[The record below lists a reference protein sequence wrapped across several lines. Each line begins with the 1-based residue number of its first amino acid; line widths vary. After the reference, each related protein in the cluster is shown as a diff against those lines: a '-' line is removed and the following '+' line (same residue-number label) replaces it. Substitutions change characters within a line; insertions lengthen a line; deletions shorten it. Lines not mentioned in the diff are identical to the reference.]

1 MTDAVIAP
9 HDTLPPPVRRTL
21 WGAILVLAVAV
32 TAGATM
38 RTVFSPLQEAAKL
51 SMGLTD
57 VQLSLIQGVAV
68 ALPMALIALPL
79 GWLAD
84 HSNRIRILLALS
96 VIWTA
101 GMALTAFAEDFNLLF
116 VARMLAGVAGNF
128 VVPVAISVAAD
139 MCMPER
145 RGRSLLVL
153 SLGNVVGGA
162 LAFAIGGGLLGAVI
176 EQTAPSLMNLEPWRA
191 VSLWFAIGSAV
202 LTLPLFLLHEPERH
216 EIEHAN
222 APIKVIAAALWKRK
236 GFLIPLFIGQ
246 VGVVMAD
253 MAAAVWAAPVLERN
267 YGLTPTQFGA
277 WMGGG
282 LLLAGIVGSVI
293 GGFGA
298 DWGQKLHRR
307 GGILTA
313 ALVAA
318 LIAVPA
324 SLYPVMPTTLMF
336 GIAFTLL
343 MTAGTVAGLV
353 TATAIAV
360 LIPNEERGLC
370 LGAFMI
376 LGALI
381 GIGVAPLVVTTAS
394 QAMGGESQLAL
405 ALAATSVVI
414 GVLSLVGFWLAMR
427 NAPPSAAEVA
437 TEA

>member
-1 MTDAVIAP
+1 MTTDVFSTADAA
-9 HDTLPPPVRRTL
+9 PVRRTL
-21 WGAILVLAVAV
+21 WGAILLLAVAV

-57 VQLSLIQGVAV
+57 IQLGLIQGAAVAV
-68 ALPMALIALPL
+68 PMALIALPL

-84 HSNRIRILLALS
+84 RSNRIRILLVLS
-96 VIWTA
+96 TVWTL
-101 GMALTAFAEDFNLLF
+101 GMALTAFAQDFNVLF

-139 MCMPER
+139 MCMPDR
-145 RGRSLLVL
+145 RGRSLLLL

-176 EQTAPSLMNLEPWRA
+176 EQTAPALMNLDPWHA
-191 VSLWFAIGSAV
+191 VSLWFAIGSAI
-202 LTLPLFLLHEPERH
+202 LTLPLFFLREPERH
-216 EIEHAN
+216 EVEHAN
-222 APIKVIAAALWKRK
+222 APIKVIAAALWRRR

-253 MAAAVWAAPVLERN
+253 MAAAVWAAPVLERS
-267 YGLTPTQFGA
+267 YGLTPVQFGV

-282 LLLAGIVGSVI
+282 LLLAGIVGSII

-298 DWGQKLHRR
+298 DWGQKRHRR

-313 ALVAA
+313 ALIAA
-318 LIAVPA
+318 VIAVPA
-324 SLYPVMPTTLMF
+324 SLYPVMPSTLVF
-336 GIAFTLL
+336 GVAFTVL

-360 LIPNEERGLC
+360 LVPNEERGLC

-381 GIGVAPLVVTTAS
+381 GIGIAPLIVTTAS
-394 QAMGGESQLAL
+394 QAMGGEGQLAL
-405 ALAATSVVI
+405 ALAVTSVVI
-414 GVLSLVGFWLAMR
+414 GLLSLGGFWLAMR

-437 TEA
+437 GEA

>member
-1 MTDAVIAP
+1 MTDAVIMPDEAP
-9 HDTLPPPVRRTL
+9 APPIRRTL

-57 VQLSLIQGVAV
+57 IQIGLIQGAAVAV
-68 ALPMALIALPL
+68 PMALIALPL

-84 HSNRIRILLALS
+84 HSNRVRILLALS

-101 GMALTAFAEDFNLLF
+101 GMALTAFAQDFNLLF

-145 RGRSLLVL
+145 RGRSLLIL
-153 SLGNVVGGA
+153 SLGNVGGGA

-176 EQTAPSLMNLEPWRA
+176 EQTAPTLMNLEPWRA

-202 LTLPLFLLHEPERH
+202 LTLPLFLLREPERH

-267 YGLTPTQFGA
+267 YGLTPSQFGP

-282 LLLAGIVGSVI
+282 LLLAGVVGSVI

-298 DWGQKLHRR
+298 DWGHKLHRR

-313 ALVAA
+313 AIVAA
-318 LIAVPA
+318 IVAVPA
-324 SLYPVMPTTLMF
+324 SLYPVMPGALMF

-353 TATAIAV
+353 TATTIAV
-360 LIPNEERGLC
+360 LVPNEERGLC

-381 GIGVAPLVVTTAS
+381 GIGIAPLVVTTAS
-394 QAMGGESQLAL
+394 QTMGGESQLAL
-405 ALAATSVVI
+405 ALAVTSVVI
-414 GVLSLVGFWLAMR
+414 GLLSLGGFWLAMR
-427 NAPPSAAEVA
+427 NATPSAAEVA
-437 TEA
+437 AEA

>member
-1 MTDAVIAP
+1 MTDAAIAP
-9 HDTLPPPVRRTL
+9 QEAPAQPIRKTL
-21 WGAILVLAVAV
+21 WGAILLLAVAV

-57 VQLSLIQGVAV
+57 IQLGLIQGAAVAV
-68 ALPMALIALPL
+68 PMALIALPL

-84 HSNRIRILLALS
+84 RSNRIRILLVLS
-96 VIWTA
+96 TVWTL
-101 GMALTAFAEDFNLLF
+101 GMALTAFAQDFDVLF

-139 MCMPER
+139 MCMPDR
-145 RGRSLLVL
+145 RGRSLLLL

-176 EQTAPSLMNLEPWRA
+176 EQTAPALMNLEPWRA
-191 VSLWFAIGSAV
+191 VSLWFAIGSAI
-202 LTLPLFLLHEPERH
+202 LTLPLFFLREPERH
-216 EIEHAN
+216 EVEHAN
-222 APIKVIAAALWKRK
+222 APIKVIAAALWSRK
-236 GFLIPLFIGQ
+236 AFLLPLLIGQ

-267 YGLTPTQFGA
+267 YGLAPAEFGA

-282 LLLAGIVGSVI
+282 LLLAGVVGSII

-313 ALVAA
+313 AIIAAIVA
-318 LIAVPA
+318 LPT
-324 SLYPVMPTTLMF
+324 SLYPIMPSTMMF

-360 LIPNEERGLC
+360 LVPNGERGLC

-381 GIGVAPLVVTTAS
+381 GIGLAPLVVTTAS

-405 ALAATSVVI
+405 ALAVTSVVI
-414 GVLSLVGFWLAMR
+414 GLLSLAGFWIAMR
-427 NAPPSAAEVA
+427 NAPPSAAEL
-437 TEA
+437 TGEA

>member
-1 MTDAVIAP
+1 MTDTAIAP
-9 HDTLPPPVRRTL
+9 EKALAPPIRQTL

-51 SMGLTD
+51 SMGLSD
-57 VQLSLIQGVAV
+57 VQLGLIQGAAVAV
-68 ALPMALIALPL
+68 PMALIALPL

-84 HSNRIRILLALS
+84 HSNRVRILLVLS
-96 VIWTA
+96 SVWTA
-101 GMALTAFAEDFNLLF
+101 GMALTAFAQDFNVLF

-145 RGRSLLVL
+145 RGRSLLLL

-176 EQTAPSLMNLEPWRA
+176 EQTAPALMNLEPWRA
-191 VSLWFAIGSAV
+191 ASLWFAIGSAV
-202 LTLPLFLLHEPERH
+202 LTLPLFLLREPERH

-222 APIKVIAAALWKRK
+222 APIKVIAVALWKRRA
-236 GFLIPLFIGQ
+236 FLLPLFVGQ

-282 LLLAGIVGSVI
+282 LLLAGIVGSII

-298 DWGQKLHRR
+298 DWGHKLRRR

-313 ALVAA
+313 ALIAA
-318 LIAVPA
+318 VIAVPA
-324 SLYPVMPTTLMF
+324 SLYPVMPSTLMF
-336 GIAFTLL
+336 GVAFTLL

-360 LIPNEERGLC
+360 LVPNEERGLC

-381 GIGVAPLVVTTAS
+381 GIGIAPLVVTTAS
-394 QAMGGESQLAL
+394 QAMGGENELAL
-405 ALAATSVVI
+405 ALAVTSVVI
-414 GVLSLVGFWLAMR
+414 GLLSLAGFWLAMR
-427 NAPPSAAEVA
+427 NAPPSAAEL
-437 TEA
+437 TGEA